1 MDRFIDDPFV
11 LHLPVN
17 AVIQYLEDQ
26 TGDRGIRHHPW
37 RLIENAMSAGTDWHR
52 LFRHGL
58 QVPLHLN
65 LGIPGI
71 EVPDHPI
78 EENPEVLVVAL
89 ALGLQEIPV
98 ILSGELEIA
107 EEVGLID
114 QKAMSNLRNL
124 IRITS

>member
-26 TGDRGIRHHPW
+26 TGDREIRHHPW
-37 RLIENAMSAGTDWHR
+37 RLIENTMSVGTDWHR

-89 ALGLQEIPV
+89 TLGLQEIPV

-114 QKAMSNLRNL
+114 KKAMSNLRNL